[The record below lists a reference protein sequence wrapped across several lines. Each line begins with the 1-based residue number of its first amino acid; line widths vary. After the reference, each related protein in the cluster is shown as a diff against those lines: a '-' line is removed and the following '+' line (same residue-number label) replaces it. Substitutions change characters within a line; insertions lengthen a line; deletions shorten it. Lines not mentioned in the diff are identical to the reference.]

1 MGLDWIAVIR
11 MRQEDRE
18 DYILQHCAKDL
29 ASDKSLVSL
38 VKKLAPVWEKP
49 CWIVGARQ
57 MKDLPDFRN
66 HAYDY
71 LAERKE
77 QAFKELQLEPHLR
90 NQPFIDHWL
99 NRTVEE
105 QMSDDGDK
113 YCCNHCPLLDKLNGA
128 DSQGSLFLGIT
139 VDSCDFRGKMIGADG
154 ALGDLADQAY
164 TEHDPD
170 EMLEY
175 ADRLEVALDNLR
187 HRGLLTKDS
196 YERYVRQHQQES
208 FAQALGEPMLSREEY
223 SRQLHWRERNIRE
236 AVHWLRTCASY
247 DIHMQPDY

>member
-49 CWIVGARQ
+49 CRSVGARQ
-57 MKDLPDFRN
+57 MKDLPDFRIR
-66 HAYDY
+66 AYDH

-105 QMSDDGDK
+105 QM
-113 YCCNHCPLLDKLNGA
+113 A
-128 DSQGSLFLGIT
+128 E
-139 VDSCDFRGKMIGADG
+139 DG
-154 ALGDLADQAY
+154 AHAN
-164 TEHDPD
+164 P
-170 EMLEY
+170 
-175 ADRLEVALDNLR
+175 
-187 HRGLLTKDS
+187 GLLLQGKAGKAGDQYGQQALAHVAQQRQHGELLAGRRSMLVAPALPEPPIRGSGFPVRRLSKMAKDS
-196 YERYVRQHQQES
+196 
-208 FAQALGEPMLSREEY
+208 EPSR
-223 SRQLHWRERNIRE
+223 
-236 AVHWLRTCASY
+236 
-247 DIHMQPDY
+247 